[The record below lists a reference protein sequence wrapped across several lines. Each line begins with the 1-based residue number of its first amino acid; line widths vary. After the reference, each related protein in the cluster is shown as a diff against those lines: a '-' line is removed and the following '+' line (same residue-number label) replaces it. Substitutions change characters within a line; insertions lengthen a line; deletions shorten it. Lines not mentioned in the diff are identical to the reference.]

1 MMIRRYQKENLIE
14 RGGYGEVWKAYDSW
28 TNSYVAI
35 KFLTKN
41 DVESFNMFQREIREL
56 SNLINNPHVV
66 NIMDSNLTTPNPFYV
81 MEFCDGGSL
90 RNQVGKTKATELI
103 GILKAMTAA
112 LKPLH
117 QYGGF
122 QRDIKPDNIL
132 KKPVKNGYICKL
144 ADFGLARMPNQFSAM
159 TRTPGGT
166 ENYMDPEILI
176 GKEFSPTADV
186 YSLGITAFE
195 LLTGKP
201 KRQWLL
207 MEDCPVKLHDLML
220 EMTNPVSS
228 LRPTINQIQERLITI
243 ENERA
248 QGFPNILSS
257 FSYNELALGGIGAI
271 ALIGVLF
278 GSEKR

>member
-1 MMIRRYQKENLIE
+1 MYRRYRKENLIE
-14 RGGYGEVWKAYDSW
+14 RGGYGEVWKAYDLW
-28 TNSYVAI
+28 TNGYVAI

-41 DVESFNMFQREIREL
+41 DTESLKMFQREIREL
-56 SNLINNPHVV
+56 SNLADNPHVV
-66 NIMDSNLTTPNPFYV
+66 KLLDFNLAATNPFYV

-90 RNQVGKTKATELI
+90 RNQIGKTKASELI
-103 GILKAMTAA
+103 GILRAMTKA

-117 QYGGF
+117 LHGGF

-132 KKPVKNGYICKL
+132 KTLVKNGYICKL

-166 ENYMDPEILI
+166 INYMDPEILA
-176 GKEFSPTADV
+176 GKDFTPAADV

-195 LLTGKP
+195 LLTGSP

-207 MEDCPVKLHDLML
+207 LEDCPAKLHDLIW
-220 EMTNPVSS
+220 EMTNPVSI
-228 LRPTINQIQERLITI
+228 LRPTIYQIEEKLVTI

-248 QGFPNILSS
+248 RGFPNILSS
-257 FSYNELALGGIGAI
+257 LSYNELALGGVGAV
-271 ALIGVLF
+271 ALIGLLF
-278 GSEKR
+278 GGDEK